1 MFARPTMSAPKQPHR
16 QLSLPVRVFE
26 VLLGVW
32 TVPTL
37 MADVLWLWQQRSA
50 ERDRLLQ
57 MDDRLLNDL
66 GLNRAD
72 ADREGGKPFW
82 QA

>member
-1 MFARPTMSAPKQPHR
+1 MFARSSMPAPKQPHR
-16 QLSLPVRVFE
+16 QMSLPVRAIE
-26 VLLGVW
+26 ALLGVW
-32 TVPTL
+32 TLPGL

-57 MDDRLLNDL
+57 MDNRLLKDI

-72 ADREGGKPFW
+72 ADREGRKPFW
-82 QA
+82 RA

>member
-1 MFARPTMSAPKQPHR
+1 MFARPSMPAPKQPHR
-16 QLSLPVRVFE
+16 QLSLPMRAFE
-26 VLLGVW
+26 ALLGVW
-32 TVPTL
+32 TLPGL

-57 MDDRLLNDL
+57 MDDRLLKDI

-82 QA
+82 QT